1 MVPQDAYPP
10 SGLSSVVDPRR
21 VVGMHGGPAH
31 PADHVAPAVSAGPG
45 ARAGR
50 VGKPGRGPVLYWMHR
65 EHRARDNWA
74 LLHAHAEAARLGAP
88 LAVVWCLANGFLGA
102 TIRQFGFLL
111 RGMQETSR
119 HLAAAGIPLVVLRG
133 NPPEEVVGYA
143 RSVHAALVVTDFDVL
158 RMKRAWLASAARG
171 LAGFCPLHEVDGR
184 NVVPC
189 RVASPKREYAA
200 RTLRPKIHRL
210 LPEFLTSI
218 PPLPSVSS
226 GPVPPWSLPV
236 PDVDWASLRDGLS
249 VARTVAEVGP
259 LPGIPDIAPG
269 EDAARTALDDFVR
282 TRLHRYHLR
291 NDPNAG
297 GVSGLSPYLHFG
309 MLSAQRAALA
319 VQPQAD
325 GPGGPGLPD
334 MPSVPDDCRASF
346 LEELIVRRELADN
359 FCLHAQDYDATT
371 CFPDWA
377 RNTLDKHR
385 HDSRPALYDEAQL
398 AAARTADPLWNAAQ
412 TEMVV
417 TGRMHGYLRMY
428 WAKQILLWSPTP
440 EDAVRAAVA
449 LNDRYFLDGR
459 DSNGYT
465 GIAWSMG
472 GVHDRPW
479 GERPVQGTIRSMT
492 YNGARSKFDVGAYIR
507 RMQALR
513 GGAGEQGSLF

>member
-1 MVPQDAYPP
+1 MAPQDAHPS
-10 SGLSSVVDPRR
+10 SGLSPVMDPRR
-21 VVGMHGGPAH
+21 VVSMHGGSAPH
-31 PADHVAPAVSAGPG
+31 PVPVMHSAPG
-45 ARAGR
+45 AY
-50 VGKPGRGPVLYWMHR
+50 PGRGPVLYWMHR
-65 EHRARDNWA
+65 EHRSRDNWA

-88 LAVVWCLANGFLGA
+88 LAVVWCLTNSFLGA
-102 TIRQFGFLL
+102 TIRQYGFLL
-111 RGMQETSR
+111 RGMEETQR

-143 RSVHAALVVTDFDVL
+143 RAVHAALMVTDFDVL
-158 RMKRAWLASAARG
+158 RLKRAWLASAARG
-171 LAGFCPLHEVDGR
+171 LAGVCPLHEVDGR

-210 LPEFLTSI
+210 LPEFLTPI
-218 PPLPSVSS
+218 PPLPLAP
-226 GPVPPWSLPV
+226 PVPWPLPV
-236 PDVDWASLRDGLS
+236 PGVDWASLRDNLA
-249 VARTVAEVGP
+249 VDRTVAEVGP
-259 LPGIPDIAPG
+259 LPGIPDITPG
-269 EDAARTALDDFVR
+269 EDAARVALDDFIHA
-282 TRLHRYHLR
+282 RLHRYHLR

-319 VQPQAD
+319 AQTSPD
-325 GPGGPGLPD
+325 G
-334 MPSVPDDCRASF
+334 VAAPDDCRASF

-359 FCLHAQDYDATT
+359 FCLHAQDYDAVT

-377 RNTLDKHR
+377 RATLDKHR
-385 HDSRPALYDEAQL
+385 SDPRPDLYGEAQL
-398 AAARTADPLWNAAQ
+398 DAARTADPLWNAAQ

-440 EDAVRAAVA
+440 EDAERTAVA

-513 GGAGEQGSLF
+513 GGAGEQGTLF

>member
-1 MVPQDAYPP
+1 MKPQDAYTP
-10 SGLSSVVDPRR
+10 SGLSLVVDPRR
-21 VVGMHGGPAH
+21 VVGMHGGPATPPAPGATSGH
-31 PADHVAPAVSAGPG
+31 KPAD
-45 ARAGR
+45 
-50 VGKPGRGPVLYWMHR
+50 GPVLYWMHR

-74 LLHAHAEAARLGAP
+74 LLYAHAEAARLGAP
-88 LAVVWCLANGFLGA
+88 LAVVWCLANSFLGA

-111 RGMQETSR
+111 RGMEETRR

-143 RSVHAALVVTDFDVL
+143 RAVGASLVVTDFDVL
-158 RMKRAWLASAARG
+158 RVKRAWLASAARG
-171 LAGFCPLHEVDGR
+171 LDGFCPLHEVDAR

-189 RVASPKREYAA
+189 RAASPKREYAA

-210 LPEFLTSI
+210 LPEFLTPI
-218 PPLPSVSS
+218 PALPPEGFTTGASGGTGVSSVS
-226 GPVPPWSLPV
+226 GPPWPLPV
-236 PDVDWASLRDGLS
+236 PEVDWASLRDNLPVDRS
-249 VARTVAEVGP
+249 VGEVGP
-259 LPGIPDIAPG
+259 LPGIPDIISG
-269 EDAARTALDDFVR
+269 EDAARAALDDFIHS
-282 TRLHRYHLR
+282 RLHRYHLR

-319 VQPQAD
+319 AQAYVEA
-325 GPGGPGLPD
+325 PD
-334 MPSVPDDCRASF
+334 ECRASF

-359 FCLHAQDYDATT
+359 FCLHAQDYDAVT

-377 RNTLDKHR
+377 RATLDKHR
-385 HDSRPALYDEAQL
+385 SDPRPVLYDQAQL
-398 AAARTADPLWNAAQ
+398 EAARTADPLWNAAQ

-428 WAKQILLWSPTP
+428 WAKQILLWSPTS
-440 EDAVRAAVA
+440 EDAVRVAVA

-465 GIAWSMG
+465 GIAWSAG

-513 GGAGEQGSLF
+513 GGAGEQGTLF

>member
-1 MVPQDAYPP
+1 
-10 SGLSSVVDPRR
+10 
-21 VVGMHGGPAH
+21 MHGGPAG
-31 PADHVAPAVSAGPG
+31 S
-45 ARAGR
+45 
-50 VGKPGRGPVLYWMHR
+50 PGRGPVLYWMHR

-88 LAVVWCLANGFLGA
+88 LAVVWCLANSFLGA

-111 RGMQETSR
+111 RGMEETAR

-133 NPPEEVVGYA
+133 NPPEEVVGHA
-143 RSVHAALVVTDFDVL
+143 RSVNAALVVTDFDVL
-158 RMKRAWLASAARG
+158 RVKRAWLASAARG

-189 RVASPKREYAA
+189 RAASPKREYAA

-210 LPEFLTSI
+210 LPEFLV
-218 PPLPSVSS
+218 PLPALPSAP
-226 GPVPPWSLPV
+226 PVPPVSPV
-236 PDVDWASLRDGLS
+236 PWTLTVPEVDWASLRDNLAVDRS
-249 VARTVAEVGP
+249 VAEVGP
-259 LPGIPDIAPG
+259 LPGLPDIPPG
-269 EDAARTALDDFVR
+269 EDAARAALDDFIR

-291 NDPNAG
+291 NDPNAH

-319 VQPQAD
+319 AQAHANGPD
-325 GPGGPGLPD
+325 GPDVPD
-334 MPSVPDDCRASF
+334 VPDDCRASF

-359 FCLHAQDYDATT
+359 FCLHAQDYDAVT

-377 RNTLDKHR
+377 LATLDKHR
-385 HDSRPALYDEAQL
+385 RDPRPALYDEAQL

-465 GIAWSMG
+465 GIAWSAG

-513 GGAGEQGSLF
+513 GGAGKQGTLF

>member
-1 MVPQDAYPP
+1 MASQNANPP
-10 SGLSSVVDPRR
+10 LAFSSVVDPRR
-21 VVGMHGGPAH
+21 VVGMHGGSAVH
-31 PADHVAPAVSAGPG
+31 PAPG
-45 ARAGR
+45 AR
-50 VGKPGRGPVLYWMHR
+50 PGRGPVLYWMHR

-88 LAVVWCLANGFLGA
+88 LAVVWCLANSFLGA

-111 RGMQETSR
+111 RGMEETQH
-119 HLAAAGIPLVVLRG
+119 HLAASGIPLVVLRG
-133 NPPEEVVGYA
+133 NPPEEVVRYA
-143 RSVHAALVVTDFDVL
+143 RSANAALVVTDFDVL
-158 RMKRAWLASAARG
+158 RLKRTWLASATRG
-171 LAGFCPLHEVDGR
+171 LAGVCPLHEVDGR

-189 RVASPKREYAA
+189 RGASPKREYAA

-210 LPEFLTSI
+210 LPEFLTPI
-218 PPLPSVSS
+218 PALPSASSVSGAS
-226 GPVPPWSLPV
+226 SVPV
-236 PDVDWASLRDGLS
+236 PDVDWASLRDNLA
-249 VARTVAEVGP
+249 VDRTVAEVGP
-259 LPGIPDIAPG
+259 LPGMPDITPG
-269 EDAARTALDDFVR
+269 EDAARVALGDFIR
-282 TRLHRYHLR
+282 ARLHRYHLR
-291 NDPNAG
+291 NDPNAH

-319 VQPQAD
+319 AQAH
-325 GPGGPGLPD
+325 GEA
-334 MPSVPDDCRASF
+334 PDDCRASF

-359 FCLHAQDYDATT
+359 FCLHAQDYDAVT

-377 RNTLDKHR
+377 LATLDKHR
-385 HDSRPALYDEAQL
+385 HDPRPALYDEAQL

-412 TEMVV
+412 TEMVFA
-417 TGRMHGYLRMY
+417 GRMHGYLRMY

-440 EDAVRAAVA
+440 EDAVRTAVA

-513 GGAGEQGSLF
+513 GGEGEQGTLF

>member
-1 MVPQDAYPP
+1 MAPQDAHPQ
-10 SGLSSVVDPRR
+10 LAFSSAVDPRR
-21 VVGMHGGPAH
+21 VVGMHGGSATYPA
-31 PADHVAPAVSAGPG
+31 PGAGP
-45 ARAGR
+45 
-50 VGKPGRGPVLYWMHR
+50 VRGPVLYWMHR

-88 LAVVWCLANGFLGA
+88 LAVVWCLASSFLGA

-111 RGMQETSR
+111 RGMQETQR

-143 RSVHAALVVTDFDVL
+143 RAVHAALVVTDFDVL
-158 RMKRAWLASAARG
+158 RVKRAWLASAARG

-210 LPEFLTSI
+210 LPEFLTPL
-218 PPLPSVSS
+218 PPLPPAPS
-226 GPVPPWSLPV
+226 GTQWARPVPEI
-236 PDVDWASLRDGLS
+236 DWASLRDNLAVDRS
-249 VARTVAEVGP
+249 VAEVGP

-269 EDAARTALDDFVR
+269 EDAARAALDDFVR
-282 TRLHRYHLR
+282 ARLHRYHLR
-291 NDPNAG
+291 NDPNAE

-319 VQPQAD
+319 AQASPD
-325 GPGGPGLPD
+325 G
-334 MPSVPDDCRASF
+334 VAAPDDCRASF

-359 FCLHAQDYDATT
+359 FCLHAQDYDAVT

-377 RNTLDKHR
+377 RATLDKHR
-385 HDSRPALYDEAQL
+385 GDPRPALYDEAQL
-398 AAARTADPLWNAAQ
+398 AAARTEDPLWNAAQ
-412 TEMVV
+412 IEMVV

-440 EDAVRAAVA
+440 EDAMRAAVA

-465 GIAWSMG
+465 GIAWSAG

-479 GERPVQGTIRSMT
+479 GERPVQGIIRSMT

-513 GGAGEQGSLF
+513 GGAGEQGTLF

>member
-1 MVPQDAYPP
+1 MASHEAYMSPGHP
-10 SGLSSVVDPRR
+10 AGMDPRR
-21 VVGMHGGPAH
+21 VVGMHGGLAVPA
-31 PADHVAPAVSAGPG
+31 PFAASG
-45 ARAGR
+45 ARADRAGA
-50 VGKPGRGPVLYWMHR
+50 PGRGPVLYWMHR

-74 LLHAHAEAARLGAP
+74 LLHAHAEAVRLGVP
-88 LAVVWCLANGFLGA
+88 LAVVWCLANSFLGA

-111 RGMQETSR
+111 RGMQETAR

-143 RSVHAALVVTDFDVL
+143 RTVHAALVVTDFDVL
-158 RMKRAWLASAARG
+158 RVKRAWLASAARG

-210 LPEFLTSI
+210 LPEFLT
-218 PPLPSVSS
+218 PLPSLPPVPGAPVLPVVPGASGVS
-226 GPVPPWSLPV
+226 GPPWPLPV
-236 PDVDWASLRDGLS
+236 PEVDWASLRDNLAVDRS
-249 VARTVAEVGP
+249 VAEVGP
-259 LPGIPDIAPG
+259 LPGMPDIIPG
-269 EDAARTALDDFVR
+269 EDAARAALDDFIR

-319 VQPQAD
+319 AQVSPAAVAA
-325 GPGGPGLPD
+325 PD
-334 MPSVPDDCRASF
+334 ECRASF

-359 FCLHAQDYDATT
+359 FCLHAQDYDAVT

-377 RNTLDKHR
+377 RATLDKHR
-385 HDSRPALYDEAQL
+385 SDPRPALYDEAQL
-398 AAARTADPLWNAAQ
+398 DAARTADPLWNAAQ

-440 EDAVRAAVA
+440 EDAVRVAVA

-465 GIAWSMG
+465 GIAWSAG

-513 GGAGEQGSLF
+513 DGAGEQGTLF

>member
-1 MVPQDAYPP
+1 MAPRDAYPQ
-10 SGLSSVVDPRR
+10 SSLLPLVAPRR
-21 VVGMHGGPAH
+21 VVGMHGDPAV
-31 PADHVAPAVSAGPG
+31 PVAPDVRSDVHPD
-45 ARAGR
+45 AR
-50 VGKPGRGPVLYWMHR
+50 PGRGPVLYWMHR

-74 LLHAHAEAARLGAP
+74 LLHAHAQAARLGAP
-88 LAVVWCLANGFLGA
+88 LAVVWCLADTFLGA

-111 RGMQETSR
+111 RGMAETER

-133 NPPEEVVGYA
+133 NPPEEAVRYA
-143 RSVHAALVVTDFDVL
+143 RAVGASLVVTDFDVL
-158 RMKRAWLASAARG
+158 RVKRAWLASAARG

-210 LPEFLTSI
+210 LPEFLV
-218 PPLPSVSS
+218 PLPVLPPAP
-226 GPVPPWSLPV
+226 PVRWTLPV
-236 PDVDWASLRDGLS
+236 PEVDWAALRDGLAVDRS
-249 VARTVAEVGP
+249 VGEVGP
-259 LPGIPDIAPG
+259 LPGIAAVEPG
-269 EDAARTALDDFVR
+269 EDAAHAALDDFVR

-319 VQPQAD
+319 AQARGD
-325 GPGGPGLPD
+325 APGE
-334 MPSVPDDCRASF
+334 CRDSF

-377 RNTLDKHR
+377 RATLDKHR
-385 HDSRPALYDEAQL
+385 HDARPALYDEGQL

-440 EDAVRAAVA
+440 EDAVRVAVA

-465 GIAWSMG
+465 GIAWSTG

-492 YNGARSKFDVGAYIR
+492 YNGARTKFDVNAYIR

-513 GGAGEQGSLF
+513 GGEGEQGTLV